1 MDSRSNQI
9 LRKGYLLPGVEH
21 VLGET
26 GLDVARLFLARLL
39 ARLRHPLAFAYLL
52 LPPPPLPPHGPI
64 QDGRARCRLLL
75 LIRTRAVLV
84 HEDVFEKTRSIWAYW
99 AHM

>member
-39 ARLRHPLAFAYLL
+39 ARLRHPLA
-52 LPPPPLPPHGPI
+52 
-64 QDGRARCRLLL
+64 
-75 LIRTRAVLV
+75 
-84 HEDVFEKTRSIWAYW
+84 
-99 AHM
+99 

>member
-39 ARLRHPLAFAYLL
+39 ARLRHPLAYLL
-52 LPPPPLPPHGPI
+52 LPPPPPPITGE
-64 QDGRARCRLLL
+64 QMNKEGFLKNG
-75 LIRTRAVLV
+75 VLA
-84 HEDVFEKTRSIWAYW
+84 EISGEE
-99 AHM
+99 

>member
-39 ARLRHPLAFAYLL
+39 ARLRHPLAYLL
-52 LPPPPLPPHGPI
+52 LPPPPPPITGE
-64 QDGRARCRLLL
+64 QMNKEGFLKNG
-75 LIRTRAVLV
+75 VLA
-84 HEDVFEKTRSIWAYW
+84 EICEYY
-99 AHM
+99 

>member
-39 ARLRHPLAFAYLL
+39 ARLRHPLTYLL
-52 LPPPPLPPHGPI
+52 LPPPPPPITGE
-64 QDGRARCRLLL
+64 QMNKEGFLKNG
-75 LIRTRAVLV
+75 VLA
-84 HEDVFEKTRSIWAYW
+84 EICEYY
-99 AHM
+99 